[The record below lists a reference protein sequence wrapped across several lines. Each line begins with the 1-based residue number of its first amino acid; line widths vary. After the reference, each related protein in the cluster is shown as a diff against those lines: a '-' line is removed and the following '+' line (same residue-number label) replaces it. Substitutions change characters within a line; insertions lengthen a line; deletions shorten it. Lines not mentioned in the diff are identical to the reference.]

1 MAEWNKS
8 DYQSDIIYSARPVM
22 GIWTWIFIS
31 LILVFFLVATLWA
44 KNSQLEELTR
54 GEGRIVPY
62 GKVQI
67 VQSLEGG
74 IVKSIHVAVGEKV
87 EKGQLLLN
95 IDDTNFSASVEEID
109 ARQKALSG
117 KIARLNAELAGRSN
131 IKFPEGLE
139 TEAPDVVKS
148 EDRLFKIRRSTL
160 YNEIN
165 VLTARMEQ
173 REQELQ
179 ELISTERNLNTD
191 LQLARDELRLNQAAS
206 DLVPE
211 SEMIQLRREI
221 SRLTGELDVNRSN
234 QMRAQAAI
242 REASSLISKERTSFR
257 EEAQTELTTS
267 EADLSVILAG
277 SKAAD
282 DRVERAGLRAPVDG
296 IVNAIHINTLGG
308 VVQPGSDLIE
318 IIPYSGTIQIEAKIS
333 PKDIGFLSLN
343 QPAKVKITAYDYSIY
358 GGLEGYVER
367 IGADSLTDEITG
379 ETYFPIDIVADASN
393 FKFGEEDLSVSPG
406 MVASVDIITG
416 KKSILQ
422 YIFKPI
428 NKARYEALRE
438 R

>member
-1 MAEWNKS
+1 MSNWEK
-8 DYQSDIIYSARPVM
+8 DDFQSDIIYSAKPVM
-22 GIWTWIFIS
+22 GIWTWLFIG
-31 LILVFFLVATLWA
+31 LVILFLLSALLWA
-44 KNSQLEELTR
+44 KNSELEELTR

-74 IVKSIHVAVGEKV
+74 IVESIHVAVGEQV
-87 EKGQLLLN
+87 EQGQLLLN

-109 ARQKALSG
+109 ARQKALAG
-117 KIARLNAELAGRSN
+117 KIARLRAELAGRNN
-131 IKFPEGLE
+131 IDFPEGL
-139 TEAPDVVKS
+139 TSEAPEVVTS
-148 EDRLFKIRRSTL
+148 EERLFRIRRSTL
-160 YNEIN
+160 FNEIN
-165 VLTARMEQ
+165 VLNARREQ
-173 REQELQ
+173 REIELQ
-179 ELISTERNLNTD
+179 ELVSTARNLNRD
-191 LQLARDELRLNQAAS
+191 LQLARDELRLNEAAS

-211 SEMIQLRREI
+211 SEMIKLRREI
-221 SRLTGELDVNRSN
+221 SRLTGELDINQSN
-234 QMRAQAAI
+234 QLRAEAAI
-242 REASSLISKERTSFR
+242 RESSSLISKERTAFR
-257 EEAQTELTTS
+257 EEAQTELTQS

-277 SKAAD
+277 SRAAD

-296 IVNAIHINTLGG
+296 IVNAIHVNTLGG

-358 GGLEGYVER
+358 GGLDGYVER

-393 FKFGEEDLSVSPG
+393 FKNGDEALSVTPG

-416 KKSILQ
+416 NKSILK
-422 YIFKPI
+422 YLFKPI